1 MLSRILHRN
10 KTAPAPSS
18 PEEELKAIAATL
30 KSRVEPRSTV
40 STRDVDFF
48 VQILLTFAA
57 REDAKYVTDRLL
69 DRLAT
74 SNTNTSYIEPYV
86 ESAYKNSHPDRDF
99 LGNIYA
105 SFAASFAAEN
115 NSTMLVYKMLDER
128 FYASKDFPVHSFAL
142 LGQNGVTVPENVQEN
157 WLFRALASNVPVDLL
172 VSCAGA
178 LKLDPNSVKDKQHRT
193 VLHSIMDDFN
203 TTKDAEKLTH
213 LLSRA
218 KAMGIDATPD
228 IFGRRP
234 EDFGT
239 AQAKLIFAQH
249 FATVDAPKN
258 ALAAYLADT
267 MHNFGGV
274 HYIGPQDVDAYAK
287 GSNPLQ
293 KARPTTLFKHVLESN
308 DINVIS
314 ELHDMIT
321 PRTQQHSNFERML
334 PHVFL
339 ERYVC
344 GSNLKP
350 DVAQAVFDMMLEK
363 SPRDLST
370 ALGYLLMRP
379 DVYYK
384 NYDVNIQNLGMFL
397 PAIERIVDYQ
407 RTQGL
412 HDLVNLETQAIE
424 RIAAPLLSDSMAP

>member
-18 PEEELKAIAATL
+18 PEEELKAIAATI

-57 REDAKYVTDRLL
+57 REDVKYVTDRLL
-69 DRLAT
+69 DKLAT
-74 SNTNTSYIEPYV
+74 NNINTSYIEPYV

-105 SFAASFAAEN
+105 SFAAEN

-128 FYASKDFPVHSFAL
+128 FYTSKDFPVHSFAL
-142 LGQNGVTVPENVQEN
+142 LGQKGVTVPENLQEN

-218 KAMGIDATPD
+218 KAMGIAATPD

-308 DINVIS
+308 DMDVIS
-314 ELHDMIT
+314 ELQSMIL
-321 PRTQQHSNFERML
+321 PRTQQHSNFEKML
-334 PHVFL
+334 PYVFL

-344 GSNLKP
+344 GSNPNP
-350 DVAQAVFDMMLEK
+350 DVAQAVFDMMLDK

-370 ALGYLLMRP
+370 ALGYLLMRS
-379 DVYYK
+379 DAYYK

-397 PAIERIVDYQ
+397 QAIERIVDYQ
-407 RTQGL
+407 KTQGL
-412 HDLVNLETQAIE
+412 HDLVNLETPAIE
-424 RIAAPLLSDSMAP
+424 RLAAPVASVSMAP